1 MMNIS
6 KYEKRE
12 AGGERGVR
20 RGGGESKTNEE
31 LGRGHFVRENLSVS
45 VSC

>member
-1 MMNIS
+1 MRRRWRRG
-6 KYEKRE
+6 RE
-12 AGGERGVR
+12 
-20 RGGGESKTNEE
+20 GGGESKTNEE